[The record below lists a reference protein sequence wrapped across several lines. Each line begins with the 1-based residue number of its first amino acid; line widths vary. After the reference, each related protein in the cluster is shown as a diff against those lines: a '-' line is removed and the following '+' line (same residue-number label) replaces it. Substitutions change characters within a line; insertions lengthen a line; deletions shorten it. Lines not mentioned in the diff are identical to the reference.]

1 MCTNVSERS
10 VEWCMCVHVLGSWV
24 CVRVCACVCACVRS
38 NESVG
43 SNERLCGAG
52 STAEPCWVHCI
63 DLLHHW
69 EDWS

>member
-1 MCTNVSERS
+1 MVHVCACARQLGVC
-10 VEWCMCVHVLGSWV
+10 VCMCV
-24 CVRVCACVCACVRS
+24 RVCVCACVRS

>member
-1 MCTNVSERS
+1 M
-10 VEWCMCVHVLGSWV
+10 VHVCACARQLG
-24 CVRVCACVCACVRS
+24 VCACVCACVRS